1 MSPTTSD
8 VLTHRANNFDFV
20 RFIAATSVLISHHFA
35 LSGLPEPL
43 VLSYQTLGGFGVFV
57 FFSISGYLVAQSW
70 ERDPSLLRFVHRR
83 LLRIWPGL
91 LVVLVLCAWVLGPL
105 VTTLSLREYFTDK
118 LTWTYFST
126 FLFQVQPFL
135 QGVFPHSPVAY
146 IPNGVL
152 WTIPIEV
159 HCYAYL
165 AILGL
170 LGVLRYRW
178 LLLALVVALSLY
190 YYVFHGAE
198 AVWKAGGG
206 RLHEVE
212 FATFFFAGA
221 LLHHFREIW
230 SSPRRI
236 ALCWVVVGVAAAA
249 LVSAGHQLIA
259 AFVITPMVFVSFGA
273 SSFPVVR
280 RFGRFGDLSYGIYI
294 YAFPVQQTIIW
305 AWGDRLPFLPSLLLA
320 LVITLVLAYFS
331 WHYIEKPALRLKP
344 SAPRAPR
351 RTQAEVGKQQ
361 PAST

>member
-1 MSPTTSD
+1 MKPDNSEVIS
-8 VLTHRANNFDFV
+8 HRANNFDFV

-70 ERDPSLLRFVHRR
+70 ERDPNLLRFVHRR

-91 LVVLVLCAWVLGPL
+91 LVVLMLCAWVLGPL
-105 VTTLSLREYFTDK
+105 VTTLPVREYFSDK

-135 QGVFPHSPVAY
+135 QGVFPDSPVAY

-152 WTIPIEV
+152 WTIPLEV

-170 LGVLRYRW
+170 LGVLKFRW
-178 LLLALVVALSLY
+178 VLLALFTALSLY

-198 AVWKAGGG
+198 AVWNAGGG

-212 FATFFFAGA
+212 FATFFFAGV

-230 SSPRRI
+230 STPHRT
-236 ALCWVVVGVAAAA
+236 ALCWLVVGIAAAA
-249 LVSAGHQLIA
+249 LVNADHQLIA
-259 AFVITPMVFVSFGA
+259 AFVITPMLSVTFGA
-273 SSFPVVR
+273 SSLPVVR

-305 AWGDRLPFLPSLLLA
+305 ALGDRLPFVPSLLLA
-320 LVITLVLAYFS
+320 LAITLLLAYFS

-344 SAPRAPR
+344 STPKGARGPQGEVR
-351 RTQAEVGKQQ
+351 RPQ